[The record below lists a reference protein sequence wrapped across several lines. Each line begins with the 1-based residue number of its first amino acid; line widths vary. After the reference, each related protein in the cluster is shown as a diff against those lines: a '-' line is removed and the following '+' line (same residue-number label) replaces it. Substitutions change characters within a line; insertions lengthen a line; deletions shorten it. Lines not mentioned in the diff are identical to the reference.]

1 MGSYSAVKIS
11 NWATPEGY
19 DDGFSSLADPIP
31 SPWDQ
36 PSSKSRQYQEGY
48 DVGSSRSYQ
57 YRQPAPQSN
66 SYFDDSDSV
75 SQYPQRT
82 RYGSSFND
90 PPSFLPDLTKSPS
103 ISSGSSIGTPS
114 GGRSYQSITGS
125 YFPPSRKNTNPY
137 PINPLYQETD
147 PRYPAVIDDDD
158 NGLEHVGSRFSDMK
172 LEDKYS
178 GRMDAPLYENSGYE
192 ESREKPR
199 EPTKQERAD
208 MVKEEVDDIFDEA
221 EATVTAQDWKRI
233 DGPKPAIASSIKQ
246 AVRVLRESES
256 INKDLKGIAATL
268 AEYRRKRR
276 HRPSFSGRKSSSTSK
291 DVYFGRKDST
301 ADRDRYRRRR

>member
-1 MGSYSAVKIS
+1 MARYSVVNTS
-11 NWATPEGY
+11 SWATPEGY
-19 DDGFSSLADPIP
+19 DDGYSSLADPIP

-36 PSSKSRQYQEGY
+36 PSS
-48 DVGSSRSYQ
+48 RSYQ
-57 YRQPAPQSN
+57 YLQPAPQSN
-66 SYFDDSDSV
+66 GYFDDSDSV

-114 GGRSYQSITGS
+114 GRSYQSITGS

-137 PINPLYQETD
+137 PINPLYKETD
-147 PRYPAVIDDDD
+147 LRYPAVIDDD

-178 GRMDAPLYENSGYE
+178 GRMDAPLYENSSFD

-199 EPTKQERAD
+199 ELTKQERAD

-221 EATVTAQDWKRI
+221 EATVTAQDWKNTG
-233 DGPKPAIASSIKQ
+233 GPKPAIASSIKQ

-276 HRPSFSGRKSSSTSK
+276 HRPSLSGRKSTSTSK
-291 DVYFGRKDST
+291 EVYFGRKDST
-301 ADRDRYRRRR
+301 TDRDRYRRRR